1 MDPLKGVGSLRR
13 CRDYILNMDHTK
25 FPDIFGLKGTTFLEV
40 FNTKKEFVDFT
51 ANEMNDCTGIFA
63 VWQKYVHSKLKTH
76 NGSRPVEADEK
87 IQS

>member
-1 MDPLKGVGSLRR
+1 MD
-13 CRDYILNMDHTK
+13 NTT
-25 FPDIFGLKGTTFLEV
+25 FPDLFGLKDKTFLEI

-51 ANEMNDCTGIFA
+51 ANEMNDCTGIFK
-63 VWQKYVHSKLKTH
+63 VWQIYVLSKLKTH